1 MSPVHDWVLIMRSHC
16 DGLPKRVYTWFL
28 WRFQGDFKLDFI
40 RGRCPLGSTKSR
52 GHRRRKKRVLVTFR
66 TWQFCWSPFWGWWK
80 HDPKSMAICY
90 LQRSGIK
97 RSLCLNHLAWIKA
110 TPQLQINL
118 VMFVFF
124 FEKSEKMHGSNILH
138 MIMYFHNFVVSMF
151 EFCWKKSRLKGDG
164 HLVPFHKPSVGFG
177 GLSPGGWLLRF
188 GAPNFH
194 DGVSMG
200 RVRIYLRIYYIRN
213 SHSCGW
219 IYHSHG
225 SVTVVLEYQK
235 VSTPLKTNSQNALK
249 NQWLED
255 EPFRGHVNFVGG
267 VTPSKCW

>member
-1 MSPVHDWVLIMRSHC
+1 MS
-16 DGLPKRVYTWFL
+16 TWIN
-28 WRFQGDFKLDFI
+28 K
-40 RGRCPLGSTKSR
+40 KSWPQEAEEA
-52 GHRRRKKRVLVTFR
+52 GAGYIQDLAILLVTFLGMVK
-66 TWQFCWSPFWGWWK
+66 TWPEINGYLLPPTFGDQKVTLLESPGM
-80 HDPKSMAICY
+80 DKSYPPITDKSRHVC
-90 LQRSGIK
+90 
-97 RSLCLNHLAWIKA
+97 
-110 TPQLQINL
+110 
-118 VMFVFF
+118 FFF